1 MTKTKGHTG
10 LASCSKCTQEGVF
23 LCNRTCFP
31 YKENM
36 STLRTHDSFVLR
48 THEDYHITNINTIL
62 LDLPNFNIVEKFSLD
77 YMHLTCLGV
86 MRKLILL
93 WMKGPLSVR
102 LPSSKIKLISSN
114 LRSIK
119 NNIPVEFC
127 RKPRDLEEICR
138 WKATE
143 LRQFLIYSGPLVL
156 KNCLSEK
163 CYMNFMVFHISMV
176 ILISPNL
183 GKYLEFAQ
191 GLLNYFVKSFQ
202 VIYGKHLISHNIHG
216 LLHLCQDYK
225 LFGPLDNVSCFPF
238 ENFMKTFKAM
248 LRKHEKPLEQIVK
261 RFKEIDI
268 NTNNNP
274 DTYQD
279 ENPILKSQ
287 HNNGP
292 LPNTILQGNQYKTLI
307 LTNKLITIKI
317 DKDSDSYFGTLNN
330 DVVKVFNIIKDLNTG
345 QILIVG
351 KIFTKKTL
359 FYQNPIKSKKL
370 NVFIVN
376 KLSDDFKLYCINDI
390 IKKYLVFKSY
400 GNDCN
405 NNIAMPILH
414 TNDNE

>member
-1 MTKTKGHTG
+1 
-10 LASCSKCTQEGVF
+10 
-23 LCNRTCFP
+23 
-31 YKENM
+31 M
-36 STLRTHDSFVLR
+36 SSLRTHDSFVLR
-48 THEDYHITNINTIL
+48 THEDYHITNVNTIL
-62 LDLPNFNIVEKFSLD
+62 LDLPNFNIVQKFSLD

-119 NNIPVEFC
+119 NNIPVEFS

-156 KNCLSEK
+156 KDCLSEK
-163 CYMNFMVFHISMV
+163 CYMNFMVLHISMI

-191 GLLNYFVKSFQ
+191 SLLNYFVKSFQ

-248 LRKHEKPLEQIVK
+248 LRKHEKLLEQIVK
-261 RFKEIDI
+261 RFKEIAI
-268 NTNNNP
+268 NTSNNP
-274 DTYQD
+274 NKNQN
-279 ENPILKSQ
+279 ESPILKSQ

-292 LPNTILQGNQYKTLI
+292 LPNTTLQGNQYKTLI
-307 LTNKLITIKI
+307 LTNQLITLKI
-317 DKDSDSYFGTLNN
+317 DKD
-330 DVVKVFNIIKDLNTG
+330 
-345 QILIVG
+345 
-351 KIFTKKTL
+351 
-359 FYQNPIKSKKL
+359 
-370 NVFIVN
+370 
-376 KLSDDFKLYCINDI
+376 
-390 IKKYLVFKSY
+390 
-400 GNDCN
+400 
-405 NNIAMPILH
+405 
-414 TNDNE
+414 